1 MITPSNPNTFPVR
14 TRKPR
19 GQGASRRGEILASAK
34 RLFLQDGIQHATMRR
49 IAADV
54 GVSST
59 ALYVY
64 FPDKTAI
71 LDAIAEGMFEALLAA
86 YTTSQDLALPPL
98 ARLRAGLRAYI
109 DLAMARPDEYR
120 LTFDVKPESACGK
133 GEAGRKSFDIVHSH
147 VADLMHA
154 GVFRRDDPLAVAES
168 LWACLHGVAML
179 LLNQPEHVETA
190 PQRLIDTVIDA
201 AIRGFQT
208 AD

>member
-1 MITPSNPNTFPVR
+1 MDAAPPLLR

-19 GQGASRRGEILASAK
+19 GQGASRRGEILAAAK

-71 LDAIAEGMFEALLAA
+71 LDAIAEAMFEALLVA
-86 YTTSQDLALPPL
+86 YAGSQDPALPYLARFRAGLMAYVDLALS
-98 ARLRAGLRAYI
+98 
-109 DLAMARPDEYR
+109 RPDEYR
-120 LTFDVKPESACGK
+120 LTFDAKSASACSK
-133 GEAGRKSFDIVHSH
+133 VEAADKSFDMLRASV
-147 VADLMHA
+147 DELMQA
-154 GVFRRDDPLAVAES
+154 GIFRPGDPLAVAEA
-168 LWACLHGVAML
+168 LWACLHGVVML

-190 PQRLIDTVIDA
+190 PQRLVDTVIGA

-208 AD
+208 IT

>member
-1 MITPSNPNTFPVR
+1 MDMPAIPSAIPAR

-71 LDAIAEGMFEALLAA
+71 LDAIAEAMFEALLAA
-86 YTTSQDLALPPL
+86 YTTSQDPALPPL
-98 ARLRAGLRAYI
+98 ARFRAGLRAYI
-109 DLAMARPDEYR
+109 ELAMARPDEYR
-120 LTFDVKPESACGK
+120 LTFDVKSDSACGK
-133 GEAGRKSFDIVHSH
+133 AEAARKSFDIVHSH

-154 GVFRRDDPLAVAES
+154 GIFTRDDPLAVAES

-208 AD
+208 AN

>member
-1 MITPSNPNTFPVR
+1 MDAAPPLLR

-19 GQGASRRGEILASAK
+19 GQGASRRGEILAAAK

-71 LDAIAEGMFEALLAA
+71 LDAIAEAMFEALLVA
-86 YTTSQDLALPPL
+86 YAGSQDPALPHLARFRAGLMAYVDLALS
-98 ARLRAGLRAYI
+98 
-109 DLAMARPDEYR
+109 RPDEYR
-120 LTFDVKPESACGK
+120 LTFDAKSASACSK
-133 GEAGRKSFDIVHSH
+133 VEAADKSFDMLRAS
-147 VADLMHA
+147 VAELMQA
-154 GVFRRDDPLAVAES
+154 GIFRPGDPLAVAEA
-168 LWACLHGVAML
+168 LWACLHGVVML

-190 PQRLIDTVIDA
+190 PQRLVDTVIGA

-208 AD
+208 IT